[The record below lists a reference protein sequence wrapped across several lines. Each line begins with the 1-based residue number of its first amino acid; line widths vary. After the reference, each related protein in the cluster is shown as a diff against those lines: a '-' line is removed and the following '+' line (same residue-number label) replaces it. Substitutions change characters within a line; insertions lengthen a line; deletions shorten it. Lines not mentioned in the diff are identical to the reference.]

1 MHLSLAN
8 CGWHVFF
15 DSSQNLLIFT
25 LATFELKIKGPLASS
40 TAVFQ
45 LNPCYTRKKP
55 YCNSNPFLDTVE
67 TPSSSN
73 WEIGGKWALIEFA
86 DQFVSFLGKLS
97 MKRKKIGSLPSI
109 LLFPLLLLDRRFA
122 CRAEEMTCKKERK
135 ITKLQTLKVVLPNIA

>member
-1 MHLSLAN
+1 M
-8 CGWHVFF
+8 
-15 DSSQNLLIFT
+15 LL
-25 LATFELKIKGPLASS
+25 
-40 TAVFQ
+40 
-45 LNPCYTRKKP
+45 NRKKP
-55 YCNSNPFLDTVE
+55 EHCNSNPFLDTVE

-109 LLFPLLLLDRRFA
+109 LLFPLLILLDRRFA
-122 CRAEEMTCKKERK
+122 CRAEEMTCKKENE